1 MMTSAE
7 NITRSVRQSLWMIPV
22 ITDLLK
28 FEYEIYL
35 RDEPQNRLRLEITHR
50 AFWDDIIADDISKA
64 CNHFYLLTNEYTSLS
79 MDHMIID
86 LIDTTIMDNLSEM
99 ILARSKTQKSRSRA
113 EIKQLLRSAEIK
125 GEVIGWWKNHH

>member
-1 MMTSAE
+1 MTFAE
-7 NITRSVRQSLWMIPV
+7 NIAGSARQSIWMIPV

-28 FEYEIYL
+28 FEYEIYQ
-35 RDEPQNRLRLEITHR
+35 RDEVQKRLRLEIIHR
-50 AFWDDIIADDISKA
+50 AFWDDIIADDFCNA
-64 CNHFYLLTNEYTSLS
+64 CNHFHLLTNEYTSLK

-99 ILARSKTQKSRSRA
+99 ILVRSKTQKSRSRA
-113 EIKQLLRSAEIK
+113 EIKRLLRSAELK

>member
-1 MMTSAE
+1 
-7 NITRSVRQSLWMIPV
+7 MIPV

>member
-1 MMTSAE
+1 MTSVE
-7 NITRSVRQSLWMIPV
+7 NITRHVRQSLWIIPV

-35 RDEPQNRLRLEITHR
+35 RDEPQNRLRLEILHR
-50 AFWDDIIADDISKA
+50 AFWDDIIADDFPKA
-64 CNHFYLLTNEYTSLS
+64 CSHFHLLTNELTSLS

-99 ILARSKTQKSRSRA
+99 ILVRSRTQKSRSRA

-125 GEVIGWWKNHH
+125 GEVIGWWKHHR